1 MNRTL
6 RIVASGPLLPYL
18 LATLGLKRSAV
29 KQLLKF
35 GAVRVNGVPVRQFDE
50 MLVPGDEVIVS
61 NLQAAVASERLDRA
75 RIQPVYED
83 VALIVVEKPAG
94 LLTVATDLENAKTLY
109 VQLNDY
115 LRGRSG
121 RDHERAFVVHRI
133 DRETSGLVLFAKS
146 DAVKRLLQA
155 GWPTVEKRY
164 LAVVE
169 GEPVADAGT
178 VTNYLTEDRR
188 SLRVLATAYPLPE
201 SRLATSHYRLLE
213 ARGGRA
219 LVEVRL
225 ETGRKHQVRVH
236 LAGLGCPVVGDRR
249 YGKRAAAGQRLAL
262 HAAGLRF
269 AHPVTGE
276 ALDFRSPLPGALR
289 KLLS

>member
-1 MNRTL
+1 MNRTF
-6 RIVASGPLLPYL
+6 RIVDAGPMLPYL
-18 LATLGLKRSAV
+18 LAVLGLKRSAV

-50 MLVPGDEVIVS
+50 MLAPGDEVIVG
-61 NLQAAVASERLDRA
+61 NLQAAAASDRLDRA

-83 VALIVVEKPAG
+83 AALIVVEKPAG
-94 LLTVATDLENAKTLY
+94 LLTVATDIENAKTLY
-109 VQLNDY
+109 VQLNEY
-115 LRGRSG
+115 LRGRSEG
-121 RDHERAFVVHRI
+121 DPQRAFVVHRI

-155 GWPTVEKRY
+155 GWPAVEKRY

-169 GEPVADAGT
+169 GEPAADAGT

-188 SLRVLATAYPLPE
+188 SLRVLASAQQLPE

-249 YGKRAAAGQRLAL
+249 YGTRSADDHRLAL
-262 HAAGLRF
+262 HAGGLRF

-276 ALDFRSPLPGALR
+276 ALDFRSQLPGALR

>member
-6 RIVASGPLLPYL
+6 RIVDAGPLLPYL
-18 LATLGLKRSAV
+18 LAVLGLKRSAV

-35 GAVRVNGVPVRQFDE
+35 GAVRVNGVPVRQFDQ
-50 MLVPGDEVIVS
+50 LLAPGDEVIVG
-61 NLQAAVASERLDRA
+61 NLPAAAASDRLDRA

-83 VALIVVEKPAG
+83 AALIVVEKPAG

-109 VQLNDY
+109 VQLNEY
-115 LRGRSG
+115 LRDRSG
-121 RDHERAFVVHRI
+121 GDPQRAFVVHRI

-155 GWPTVEKRY
+155 GWPSVEKRY

-169 GEPVADAGT
+169 GEPAADEGT

-188 SLRVLATAYPLPE
+188 SLRVLASAHPLPE

-249 YGKRAAAGQRLAL
+249 YGTRAAAGQRLAL
-262 HAAGLRF
+262 HAGGLRF

-276 ALDFRSPLPGALR
+276 ALDFRSRLPGALR